1 MPYLPTGRKK
11 ELLVEPQ
18 RAKEPGD
25 FNYLFSQAMLKHWLK
40 PEHQRYKTIHQL
52 RKSVVNPAIVDEV
65 DDIDNLLVVLGVP
78 QLDRETARELAFL
91 EFYRRIGSYYEDL
104 AIEKNGDL
112 EEYQKA
118 QDFLLLNYRMRILK

>member
-1 MPYLPTGRKK
+1 M
-11 ELLVEPQ
+11 
-18 RAKEPGD
+18 
-25 FNYLFSQAMLKHWLK
+25 
-40 PEHQRYKTIHQL
+40 
-52 RKSVVNPAIVDEV
+52 VNPAIVDEV